1 MTSLNMNDI
10 NDDFTE
16 LNSQLYAVFSPLFSK
31 YREENFCCLG
41 LSFQQGKRQMIQ
53 INVPARDI
61 PTLLEA
67 KPSEDNDPDSGKNRP
82 VVKGHAEEIKEY
94 IVHHASLDKPWILG
108 TLTANIDPEK
118 ITVIE
123 LGLGVCFVG
132 IPLDTPLDITDGQH
146 RWKAIDELYR
156 NKQIK
161 LIGKNFFPITLVLE
175 ANFNQCQKDFR
186 DMAQTKELDQ
196 SLLLSF
202 GEFSGQV
209 GILKQLVEKVS
220 MFRGKTEKIKRTPNS
235 KKKLIYT
242 NKFIATAVSCAF
254 ENDPNATLE
263 DYDVEEASRILAEA
277 FNQFFSEC
285 PQTQYI
291 AGQSPKDLTVE
302 EINDFIKEKSI
313 LGRSVGLE
321 ILARLLHLCYNENEQ
336 CFDSY
341 KISQLAQLDW
351 SYSSNLWANNI
362 VTINPNP
369 DNPAKP
375 YSISNNKGNVKI
387 AVNTA
392 KAQLGWM

>member
-1 MTSLNMNDI
+1 MTSPNMNDI
-10 NDDFTE
+10 SDHFPEQNPRIDAI
-16 LNSQLYAVFSPLFSK
+16 LAPLFSK
-31 YREENFCCLG
+31 YSQEYCCYLG
-41 LSFQQGKRQMIQ
+41 LTFPQGKRQMIQ

-82 VVKGHAEEIKEY
+82 VVKGHAEEIKDY
-94 IVHHASLDKPWILG
+94 IVHHAEQDKPWILG

-118 ITVIE
+118 IQVIE
-123 LGLGVCFVG
+123 LGLGMCFVA

-175 ANFNQCQKDFR
+175 GNLNQCQKDFR
-186 DMAQTKELDQ
+186 DMAQTKELAE

-202 GEFSGQV
+202 GEFTGLV
-209 GILKQLVEKVS
+209 GIMKQLVEKVS
-220 MFRGKTEKIKRTPNS
+220 MFRGKTEKINRTPNS

-242 NKFIATAVSCAF
+242 NKYIATAVSCAF
-254 ENDPNATLE
+254 ENDPDAKLE
-263 DYDVEEASRILAEA
+263 DYDVDEASQILADA

-285 PQTQYI
+285 PQTQYV
-291 AGQSPKDLTVE
+291 ASKSPKDLTVD
-302 EINDFIKEKSI
+302 EINDFKEKSI
-313 LGRSVGLE
+313 LGVAVGLE
-321 ILARLLHLCYNENEQ
+321 ILARLLHLCYNENEPS
-336 CFDSY
+336 FDY
-341 KISQLAQLDW
+341 QKISQLAQLDW
-351 SYSSNLWANNI
+351 SRSSSLWADNVITIDPNPKNAAKRYKMSFGSSNI
-362 VTINPNP
+362 
-369 DNPAKP
+369 
-375 YSISNNKGNVKI
+375 KI